1 MKKNTKI
8 TFSRSFSILAAAALS
23 MTLIGGQTFPAYAE
37 NSSGIESGAVIPDN
51 ITIDSPTALAN
62 IALPSNAY
70 GTLSW
75 ADSSYVPDKRVQSC
89 GVVFKPAAGA
99 DLSGLPGWDS
109 NSGTLTGSV
118 TVVVSSIDSTEEN
131 SGSEESSDSSDS
143 DSGESYGT
151 DDKEENGT
159 DVNESDADTSVK
171 ETEDSTAE
179 NEEKNEGLQDDSAQE
194 NKEDPGTTGKTE
206 QSSSDSSDT
215 TDAADASGEEKR
227 DPEITEAPEVTAAP
241 S

>member
-1 MKKNTKI
+1 M
-8 TFSRSFSILAAAALS
+8 
-23 MTLIGGQTFPAYAE
+23 
-37 NSSGIESGAVIPDN
+37 
-51 ITIDSPTALAN
+51 
-62 IALPSNAY
+62 
-70 GTLSW
+70 
-75 ADSSYVPDKRVQSC
+75 
-89 GVVFKPAAGA
+89 FKPAAGA

-179 NEEKNEGLQDDSAQE
+179 NEEKNDGLQDDSAQE
-194 NKEDPGTTGKTE
+194 RVPYALDGSAMLARAVGLSIVILSGITAPDSIPEEFSAYAGKVCPPISVME
-206 QSSSDSSDT
+206 MPLLPVLKSFC
-215 TDAADASGEEKR
+215 
-227 DPEITEAPEVTAAP
+227 
-241 S
+241 

>member
-1 MKKNTKI
+1 
-8 TFSRSFSILAAAALS
+8 

-51 ITIDSPTALAN
+51 ITINSPTALAN

-118 TVVVSSIDSTEEN
+118 TVVVSSLDSTEEN

-143 DSGESYGT
+143 GKSYET

-171 ETEDSTAE
+171 ET
-179 NEEKNEGLQDDSAQE
+179 
-194 NKEDPGTTGKTE
+194 
-206 QSSSDSSDT
+206 
-215 TDAADASGEEKR
+215 
-227 DPEITEAPEVTAAP
+227 
-241 S
+241 